1 MLSCDPSHAETTAVC
16 HNSPFILIA
25 VVSYYSN
32 ITAVAGNGEIC
43 CLAVHSTSPVY
54 EVEYYCLNSPIS
66 CEPFYQTHFRDEG
79 VN

>member
-1 MLSCDPSHAETTAVC
+1 MLSCDPTNAETTAVC
-16 HNSPFILIA
+16 HEPFIRIA

-54 EVEYYCLNSPIS
+54 EVENYCLNSPIS
-66 CEPFYQTHFRDEG
+66 CEPFYQTHFMDGG